1 MTVVEPA
8 SRPPGSSGI
17 ERFISVVAAARRWIS
32 RVALAAAVA
41 AAVLVYA
48 ILRDGFPGGGHA
60 VLAVIGIVAA
70 VAPPLILCA
79 FWLAL
84 GEVVRLP
91 ERLRRLPLEARE
103 HGEQLRAL
111 ADRARTTRG
120 NRFQLGRVLWQ
131 LGRTTASARETLTP
145 YAPLLPLLSIPFLTA
160 TAIAAFAAAIEI
172 LVACVVALVLL
183 VG

>member
-8 SRPPGSSGI
+8 SRPPGTTGVD
-17 ERFISVVAAARRWIS
+17 RFVGVIAAARRWIS
-32 RVALAAAVA
+32 RLALAAAVA

-48 ILRDGFPGGGHA
+48 ILRDGFPDEGGA

-70 VAPPLILCA
+70 VAPPLILAA

-91 ERLRRLPLEARE
+91 DRLRRLPLEARE

-111 ADRARTTRG
+111 ADRARSTRG

-145 YAPLLPLLSIPFLTA
+145 YAPLLPLLSIPFLASTA
-160 TAIAAFAAAIEI
+160 VAAFAAMIEI
-172 LVACVVALVLL
+172 VVACVVALVLL
-183 VG
+183 IG

>member
-8 SRPPGSSGI
+8 SRPPGNSGV
-17 ERFISVVAAARRWIS
+17 ERFIGVVAAARRWIG
-32 RVALAAAVA
+32 RMALAAAVA

-48 ILRDGFPGGGHA
+48 ILRDGFPDGGRA

-70 VAPPLILCA
+70 VAPPVILCA

-111 ADRARTTRG
+111 AERARATRG
-120 NRFQLGRVLWQ
+120 NRFQVGRVLWQ

-145 YAPLLPLLSIPFLTA
+145 YAPLLPLLSIPFLAA
-160 TAIAAFAAAIEI
+160 TAVAAFAAGLEI
-172 LVACVVALVLL
+172 LVACVVALLL
-183 VG
+183 LAG